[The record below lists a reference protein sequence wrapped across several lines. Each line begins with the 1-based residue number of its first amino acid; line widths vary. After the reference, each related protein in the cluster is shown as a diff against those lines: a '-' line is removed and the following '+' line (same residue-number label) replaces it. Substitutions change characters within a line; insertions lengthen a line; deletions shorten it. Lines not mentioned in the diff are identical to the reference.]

1 MTHAANINGGIID
14 DAALQRYYDGESSPA
29 ESRDV
34 ASALMRDAALR
45 ARLES
50 LRRADDAARA
60 ILLINSDSDVRGGMT
75 AAVRVAAA
83 AALLTIVG
91 ASTVWL
97 VIFTTSDTPELIAE
111 ANAEQHNLIPLQSY
125 AAGSVVL
132 SIPGATRAASNRAET
147 PAPEESAIFTEAA
160 SGSLIASRVEAMLA
174 AGRVD
179 AAIMELAAGP
189 VAAHSETWTR
199 VGEHMRSTELARE
212 SLLMLPAAKQLEI
225 VRVWSNEPMLRPVV
239 FQRLEELH
247 RDPDTADAARA
258 LRDDLAK
265 NPALRSWLS
274 SYAAR

>member
-1 MTHAANINGGIID
+1 MTHSANVNDGIID
-14 DAALQRYYDGESSPA
+14 DAALQRYYDGEYSPTETSDA
-29 ESRDV
+29 
-34 ASALMRDAALR
+34 ASALMRDAAMR

-60 ILLINSDSDVRGGMT
+60 VLLINPESNGRGGGT
-75 AAVRVAAA
+75 ATFRVAAA
-83 AALLTIVG
+83 AAVLAIVG
-91 ASTVWL
+91 ALTMWF
-97 VIFTTSDTPELIAE
+97 VIFTASDTPGMVAE
-111 ANAEQHNLIPLQSY
+111 TIVEQHNSTSSHSY

-132 SIPGATRAASNRAET
+132 SIPGATRAAPARAET
-147 PAPEESAIFTEAA
+147 PALEQSAIHNEAA
-160 SGSLIASRVEAMLA
+160 PGLLIASRAEAMLA

-179 AAIMELAAGP
+179 AAITELAADP
-189 VAAHSETWTR
+189 IVAHSEMWTR
-199 VGEHMRSTELARE
+199 IGEHMRSTELARD

-225 VRVWSNEPMLRPVV
+225 VRVWSSEPMLRPVV

-258 LRDDLAK
+258 LREDLAK